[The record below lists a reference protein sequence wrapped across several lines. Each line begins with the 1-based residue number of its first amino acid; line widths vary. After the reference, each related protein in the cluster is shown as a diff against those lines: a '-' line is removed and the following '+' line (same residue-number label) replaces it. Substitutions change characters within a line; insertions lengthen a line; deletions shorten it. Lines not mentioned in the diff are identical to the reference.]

1 MPEDGQSMHYGRCG
15 DKITV
20 TCFCLHGI
28 ESTGV
33 KLCPGSRTGMDHIAE
48 ITAGIAYVPAGIIYG
63 YLMLLPTVQDKLI
76 ACLYEETYY
85 WPHIIAIVAMLIT
98 VVLTNG
104 LKLNYRKTQFI
115 HLYLQLTASVFSIT
129 AGLVFLLVDD
139 VVPAIYLGAIAFGL
153 TLVPGLSYLHI
164 RSRARHRVVL
174 MSLCTVWFLAGVA
187 STVTI
192 IDLAA
197 FNDNGE
203 DRLHQNVAIALL
215 ASSTLLLVLLGL
227 VELLQRETV
236 VDYHRPLD
244 YDTAMA
250 HDSGRLLN
258 PDRRSFAPYAHF
270 GRAAPALGKGV
281 TSTGWSTER
290 IVSTGGNDTGCRYRT
305 LWTVY
310 MIGTKLIGL
319 LAFYWVF
326 LVKGMIASQELL
338 ERDDVGYLHF
348 WLMAGGAL
356 LTTLLGIR
364 LAPKTIFLGASV
376 LYVIALVLAI
386 AFYSADLTEMEYGVS
401 KLLFF
406 GFLGAALPL
415 PAIHILELS
424 PLNFNEA
431 ALALGTALEL
441 LAIALVQYY
450 GTNDGT
456 MFGIKEIAGGDVVT
470 ASNHKDVIAAHYIMA
485 IVLGVVCAVATLWHM
500 PNTGGKSLSEIES
513 DLARMRS
520 YFAFSRRHLQSPPPQ
535 PTINS
540 ELHVDTTP
548 HSNGT
553 RLESTL
559 EDTQPAGNEQQLSAR
574 NATRFAAL
582 YADSPDPRDP
592 RNGSYHSPSHSHSP
606 AARSRSRSPY
616 NDFDQHLHY
625 HHQDPQLLHQQQ
637 QDALRRQHEANY
649 LNARLQQ
656 RGLDSP
662 TGSDQMSRGGRAIPP
677 ETIKPL
683 PLLPPL
689 VARTSHRSEPPLGS
703 LTVKSEPGTVLRP
716 ALLTQKSDA
725 PAPPPMP
732 PADYLTKS
740 LPRVKAVRQSR
751 IPPIVP
757 KPEQPEEVVVPGVE
771 YSHNLVPSQFLRQSL
786 QNSQLFR

>member
-1 MPEDGQSMHYGRCG
+1 
-15 DKITV
+15 
-20 TCFCLHGI
+20 
-28 ESTGV
+28 
-33 KLCPGSRTGMDHIAE
+33 MDHVAE
-48 ITAGIAYVPAGIIYG
+48 VTAGIAYIPAGIIYG
-63 YLMLLPTVQDKLI
+63 YLLLLPTVEDKLI

-115 HLYLQLTASVFSIT
+115 HLYLHLTATVFSLT

-164 RSRARHRVVL
+164 RSRSRHRVLL

-187 STVTI
+187 STATI
-192 IDLAA
+192 VELASVNA
-197 FNDNGE
+197 NGE
-203 DRLHQNVAIALL
+203 ETLHQNVAIALL
-215 ASSTLLLVLLGL
+215 ATSTLMLVLLGL
-227 VELLQRETV
+227 VELLQRETI
-236 VDYHRPLD
+236 VDYKRPLD

-258 PDRRSFAPYAHF
+258 PDRRSFAPYAQF
-270 GRAAPALGKGV
+270 GRAAPTLGKGV
-281 TSTGWSTER
+281 TGTGWSTER
-290 IVSTGGNDTGCRYRT
+290 IVSTGGNDSGCRYRT

-310 MIGTKLIGL
+310 MIGTKLVGL
-319 LAFYWVF
+319 LAFYWVL
-326 LVKGMIASQELL
+326 LVMGIMASRQVL
-338 ERDDVGYLHF
+338 EREDIGYVPF
-348 WLMAGGAL
+348 WLMVGGAL
-356 LTTLLGIR
+356 LTTMLGIR
-364 LAPKTIFLGASV
+364 LAPKILFLGASV

-386 AFYSADLTEMEYGVS
+386 AFYSADLIDLEYGIA

-406 GFLGAALPL
+406 AFIGAALPL
-415 PAIHILELS
+415 PAINILELA
-424 PLNFNEA
+424 PLNCNEA
-431 ALALGTALEL
+431 ALALGTALEV
-441 LAIALVQYY
+441 LAIALLQYY

-456 MFGIKEIAGGDVVT
+456 LFGMDQLAGGTTVWS
-470 ASNHKDVIAAHYIMA
+470 SNHKDVIAAHYITA
-485 IVLGVVCAVATLWHM
+485 IVVGVVCAVATLWHM
-500 PNTGGKSLSEIES
+500 PNTGRKSLPEIES

-520 YFAFSRRHLQSPPPQ
+520 YFAFSRRHQPQQLPQ
-535 PTINS
+535 PTTTNP
-540 ELHVDTTP
+540 ELQVEIP
-548 HSNGT
+548 HTNG
-553 RLESTL
+553 RLADDML
-559 EDTQPAGNEQQLSAR
+559 EDQQPTVHEQQLSAR
-574 NATRFAAL
+574 NAARFAAL
-582 YADSPDPRDP
+582 YPDSPDPRDP
-592 RNGSYHSPSHSHSP
+592 RNGSYHSAASDSP

-625 HHQDPQLLHQQQ
+625 HQQDPHLHHQHQE
-637 QDALRRQHEANY
+637 ALRRQHEANY
-649 LNARLQQ
+649 LNARLHQ
-656 RGLDSP
+656 RALDSP
-662 TGSDQMSRGGRAIPP
+662 TGSDQMLRARALPP

-689 VARTSHRSEPPLGS
+689 VARTSQRPEPPLGS
-703 LTVKSEPGTVLRP
+703 LTVKSEPGTMLRP

-757 KPEQPEEVVVPGVE
+757 KPEPEAEVVVPGVE
-771 YSHNLVPSQFLRQSL
+771 YSPNLVPSQFLRQSL

>member
-1 MPEDGQSMHYGRCG
+1 
-15 DKITV
+15 
-20 TCFCLHGI
+20 
-28 ESTGV
+28 
-33 KLCPGSRTGMDHIAE
+33 MDHIAE
-48 ITAGIAYVPAGIIYG
+48 VTAGIAYVPAGIIYG
-63 YLMLLPTVQDKLI
+63 YLLLLPTVEDKLI

-115 HLYLQLTASVFSIT
+115 HLYLQLTATVFSIT

-164 RSRARHRVVL
+164 RSRSRHRVLL

-187 STVTI
+187 STATI
-192 IDLAA
+192 IELAA
-197 FNDNGE
+197 VNEHGE

-215 ASSTLLLVLLGL
+215 TASTLNLVLLGL
-227 VELLQRETV
+227 VELLQRETIV
-236 VDYHRPLD
+236 NYRQPLD

-250 HDSGRLLN
+250 HDSGRLLY
-258 PDRRSFAPYAHF
+258 PDRRAFASYAQF

-281 TSTGWSTER
+281 TGTGWSTER
-290 IVSTGGNDTGCRYRT
+290 IVGAGASETGCRYRT

-310 MIGTKLIGL
+310 MIGTKLVGL
-319 LAFYWVF
+319 LAFYWV
-326 LVKGMIASQELL
+326 LLIYGIMATEVLL
-338 ERDDVGYLHF
+338 EQDNVGYLPF

-364 LAPKTIFLGASV
+364 LAPKTLFLGASV
-376 LYVIALVLAI
+376 LYIIALVLAI
-386 AFYSADLTEMEYGVS
+386 AFYSADLIKPEYGIA
-401 KLLFF
+401 KCLFF
-406 GFLGAALPL
+406 AFIGAALPL
-415 PAIHILELS
+415 PAIHILELT

-441 LAIALVQYY
+441 LAVALLQYY

-456 MFGIKEIAGGDVVT
+456 LFGMDVTAGGVAV
-470 ASNHKDVIAAHYIMA
+470 ASSNHKDVIAAHYITA

-500 PNTGGKSLSEIES
+500 PNTGRKSLPEIES

-520 YFAFSRRHLQSPPPQ
+520 YFAFSRRHQQPPPQ
-535 PTINS
+535 LAINP
-540 ELHVDTTP
+540 ELHVETS
-548 HSNGT
+548 HANG
-553 RLESTL
+553 RLDDPL
-559 EDTQPAGNEQQLSAR
+559 EDPQPTTHEQLSAR

-582 YADSPDPRDP
+582 YPDSPDPRDP
-592 RNGSYHSPSHSHSP
+592 RNGSAHSVASHSP
-606 AARSRSRSPY
+606 TTRSRSPY
-616 NDFDQHLHY
+616 NDFDQHMQY
-625 HHQDPQLLHQQQ
+625 HHQDPHLHQQQ
-637 QDALRRQHEANY
+637 QDALRRQHESNY
-649 LNARLQQ
+649 LNARLLQQ

-662 TGSDQMSRGGRAIPP
+662 TGSDQMSRMRAIPSDV
-677 ETIKPL
+677 IQPL

-689 VARTSHRSEPPLGS
+689 AARSSQRSDPALGS

-716 ALLTQKSDA
+716 ALLSQYSDA

-757 KPEQPEEVVVPGVE
+757 KPEPTAEVIVPGVE